1 MPKRRIDLLVVERG
15 LTETREQA
23 KTLVLAGEVLVNGV
37 AARPGIMVDEA
48 AAVSLAAPSRFVSR
62 GGLKL
67 EHALDVFGLDVSGK
81 TAADVGSSTGG
92 FTDCLLKRGAARV
105 YAIDVGRGQ
114 LDWHLRNDPRVV
126 VMEGVNARFPLGLPE
141 KVDLAT
147 VDVSFISAT
156 LVLPNVA
163 AVLKAGG
170 DVIVLIKPQ
179 FEAARKE
186 APRGVVKDPLVHAA
200 VLGRF
205 VKWAVENGFRLR
217 GLTASPIS
225 GPAGNRE
232 FLVLLRRGGVGA

>member
-1 MPKRRIDLLVVERG
+1 MTKRRIDLLLVERG
-15 LTETREQA
+15 LADTRDQA
-23 KTLVLAGEVLVNGV
+23 KTLVMAGEVLVDGQR
-37 AARPGIMVDEA
+37 ARLGMMVDESV
-48 AAVSLAAPSRFVSR
+48 AVTLAAPPAFVSR

-67 EHALDVFGLDVSGK
+67 EHALDTFSMDVTDK
-81 TAADVGSSTGG
+81 VVADVGSSTGG

-114 LDWHLRNDPRVV
+114 LDWRLRNDPRVV
-126 VMEGVNARFPLGLPE
+126 VMEGVNARLGLELPE

-156 LVLPNVA
+156 RVLPNVA
-163 AVLKAGG
+163 ATLKSGG
-170 DVIVLIKPQ
+170 RIIVLVKPQ
-179 FEAARKE
+179 FEAARHE

-205 VKWAVENGFRLR
+205 VKWAAENGYRVL
-217 GLTASPIS
+217 GLIASPIT

-232 FLVLLRRGGVGA
+232 FLLLLAVG